1 MPAIILGL
9 WQLEQNGFIRS
20 GHTETWHILGSLRG
34 MVEDA
39 RELCDRP
46 VKRKTEVQH
55 RVEEMLAKLPPEET
69 ASFMFEQWW
78 AAELPGRGYS
88 PQDATG
94 FDEAKW
100 QSFEH
105 ALMNITTQIR
115 LSNWR

>member
-1 MPAIILGL
+1 
-9 WQLEQNGFIRS
+9 
-20 GHTETWHILGSLRG
+20 